1 MNAERWLAHYERIA
15 DTPGVIPRLR
25 RFILDLAIRGKLVE
39 QNLNDEPASN
49 LLKRIAVEKARLVKA
64 GEMRKTKDLP
74 ELPHDELPFPLPPK
88 WQWSRIAEIGT
99 ISPRNNVPDAVTASF
114 VSMPMISAQYGIE
127 HEHQPRSWATI
138 KKGYTHFSEG
148 DVGLAKI
155 TPCFENGKS
164 TVFRNLTGGMGS
176 GTTELHIVRPLFVNP
191 DYIIVFLKC
200 PHFIQTGIDRM
211 TGTAGQK
218 RIPTEYFANAPFP
231 LPPLAEQHRIVAKVN
246 ELMALCGQLQAA
258 QTDRETTRNRLAA
271 ATLARLN
278 APDPDPTT
286 FQNHAA
292 FALEHLTP
300 LTTRPDQINALHQ
313 TILNLAICGKLVEQ
327 DSNDEPAS
335 ELLRKIA
342 AGKARLVRMKKIKAR
357 KETKPAISSEVA
369 FTMPAGW
376 SPVRIEQILIEMQT
390 GPFGSALHQ
399 SDYQLGG
406 VPVVNPASIQNERIV
421 PIAKMAV
428 GPTTL
433 ARLASFQLQTDDII
447 MGRRGEMGRCAVIT
461 ERERGWLCGTGSLI
475 LRVSKFIYP
484 RFLSMLIGSP
494 FSRQYLSGTAVG
506 TTMQNLNQ
514 TILLNLTLGL
524 PPLAEQHRIVAKV
537 DELMALCDRLEQSLA
552 TGDYARRR
560 LLEIVL
566 HDALAPNA
574 EPKTAGGQLGHP
586 PQHCLVRRH

>member
-1 MNAERWLAHYERIA
+1 MNAKRLLAHYMRIA
-15 DTPGVIPRLR
+15 DSPEAIPRIR
-25 RFILDLAIRGKLVE
+25 RFVLDLAVRGKLVE
-39 QNLNDEPASN
+39 QDPNDEPALE
-49 LLKRIAVEKARLVKA
+49 LLKQIAAEKLRLVNRGKIKKPKHLPEIA
-64 GEMRKTKDLP
+64 EQVYDLP
-74 ELPHDELPFPLPPK
+74 PTWHWTRLRQIASDRSQTVPNSSFTYIDVTAINKETGTITNPKVLQTNQAPSRARKIVRKGDVIYSCVRPYLLNVAVLDDELKPAPIASTAFAILNGHGLVLPRYLWIVLRSSFMINCVEERMRGQAYPAINDADFSLLPFPL
-88 WQWSRIAEIGT
+88 S
-99 ISPRNNVPDAVTASF
+99 
-114 VSMPMISAQYGIE
+114 
-127 HEHQPRSWATI
+127 
-138 KKGYTHFSEG
+138 
-148 DVGLAKI
+148 
-155 TPCFENGKS
+155 
-164 TVFRNLTGGMGS
+164 
-176 GTTELHIVRPLFVNP
+176 
-191 DYIIVFLKC
+191 
-200 PHFIQTGIDRM
+200 
-211 TGTAGQK
+211 
-218 RIPTEYFANAPFP
+218 
-231 LPPLAEQHRIVAKVN
+231 PLAEQHRIVAKVD
-246 ELMALCGQLQAA
+246 ELMALCDQLEAA
-258 QTDRETTRNRLAA
+258 RTERETTRNRLTAA
-271 ATLARLN
+271 SLARLN

-292 FALEHLTP
+292 FALENLTP
-300 LTTRPDQINALHQ
+300 LTTRPDQLKALRQ

-342 AGKARLVRMKKIKAR
+342 AEKARLVRMKKIKAR
-357 KETKPAISSEVA
+357 RETKPAISSDVD

-390 GPFGSALHQ
+390 GPFGSSLHQ

-406 VPVVNPASIQNERIV
+406 VPVINPASIQNERIV
-421 PIAKMAV
+421 PISKMAV